1 MRSKKFYYFMQNW
14 SSYPLKSFLF
24 ILTIA
29 YFIYL
34 LDLKKAM
41 CTEAN
46 IDYLL
51 LLVFLDTKDGIV
63 KTFLANNLF

>member
-14 SSYPLKSFLF
+14 SSYPLKSFFICFDYHLF
-24 ILTIA
+24 
-29 YFIYL
+29 YL

-41 CTEAN
+41 YTAAN

-51 LLVFLDTKDGIV
+51 LFVFLNTKDGMV
-63 KTFLANNLF
+63 KKS

>member
-1 MRSKKFYYFMQNW
+1 MGSKKFYYFMQNW

-24 ILTIA
+24 ILTIT

-34 LDLKKAM
+34 LDLKKTM
-41 CTEAN
+41 YKEAN

-51 LLVFLDTKDGIV
+51 LLVFLDTKDDIV
-63 KTFLANNLF
+63 KSFLANNLI